1 MLTCVKPKFDELSY
15 RQKWLSDEKTMAY
28 NQKWG
33 GTISFPEEKWESWYE
48 RWIINPD
55 RKFYAYLYSEEEKDY
70 VGEISFRYDE
80 SYDEII
86 ASVIIDDAYRHHGY
100 GKAGL
105 SLLCDQANRMGYR
118 SICDDIAIDNPSVS
132 MFLKEGFYEVFR
144 NDSII
149 MVRKELK

>member
-1 MLTCVKPKFDELSY
+1 MLICVKPKFDELSY
-15 RQKWLSDEKTMAY
+15 RQKWLFDEKTMAY

-33 GTISFPEEKWESWYE
+33 GTIPFPKEKWESWYE

-70 VGEISFRYDE
+70 VGEISYHYDE
-80 SYDEII
+80 SYDEMI

-105 SLLCDQANRMGYR
+105 RLLCDQASKMGYR

>member
-1 MLTCVKPKFDELSY
+1 MLICVKPKFDELSY
-15 RQKWLSDEKTMAY
+15 RQKWLTDEKTMAY

-33 GTISFPEEKWESWYE
+33 GTIPFPKEKWESWYE

-70 VGEISFRYDE
+70 VGEISYHYD
-80 SYDEII
+80 DP
-86 ASVIIDDAYRHHGY
+86 YRHHGY

-105 SLLCDQANRMGYR
+105 RLLCDQARRMGYR